1 MSRSEDDAGPAP
13 VLDEATRAAARDRLI
28 ELLLDYEVLRF
39 GDFEL
44 KSGRRSPY
52 FFNLGQIADGEG
64 LAALGAAYA
73 DAIVAADLL
82 PDVLFGPAYKGI
94 PLATAAAVAL
104 AQKYR
109 FNVGVAFNRKEAK
122 THGEGGQLVGH
133 PLTGRVLIVD
143 DVMTAGTAVTEA
155 VEIINAAASGSAQ
168 LVGVM
173 VAMDRQELLDNGQT
187 ALQQVAAARRI
198 PVRSILSLQDLI
210 DYLEHQP
217 AHREP
222 LRQIRAYQQAHCQI

>member
-1 MSRSEDDAGPAP
+1 MSESDQHSGPAGDDA
-13 VLDEATRAAARDRLI
+13 DREKARHRLI
-28 ELLLDYEVLRF
+28 ELLLRYEVLRF

-52 FFNLGQIADGEG
+52 FFNLGQIADGVG
-64 LAALGAAYA
+64 LKALGEAYA
-73 DAIVAADLL
+73 DAIVATDLL

-104 AQKYR
+104 AEKYR
-109 FNVGVAFNRKEAK
+109 FNCGVAYNRKEAK
-122 THGEGGQLVGH
+122 NHGEGGRLVGH
-133 PLTGRVLIVD
+133 PLEGRILIID
-143 DVMTAGTAVTEA
+143 DVMTAGTAVNEA
-155 VEIINAAASGSAQ
+155 VDIIEQAGGESAR
-168 LVGVM
+168 LTGVM

-187 ALQQVAAARRI
+187 ALQQVAAARSI

-210 DYLEHQP
+210 DYLELQP

-222 LRQIRAYQQAHCQI
+222 LRQIRAYQEAHCLI